1 MDNKKDIILVTGAT
15 GKQGGAVAGHLLA
28 KGYTV
33 RAMTRK
39 PGDGKAR
46 HLALLGADVIYGD
59 FDDPNSLEKALD
71 GVWGVF
77 AVQNTWEAG
86 VEREEE
92 QGKRLAEIARKKG
105 VYHYVYSSVGSANR
119 ATGIPHFENKY
130 RIEERVK
137 SLKFPSHTILRPVF
151 FMENF
156 TSPSSKAELLKG
168 KLSFGIRPSTKLQMI
183 AVDDIGAYGLLAFE
197 QHERMKGIELD
208 IAGDELTLPEAARV
222 LGTATGGK
230 IEFVEVAKDI
240 VRETSLDYAIM
251 LEWFDR
257 VGYNVDIPGIEK
269 HYGIRPIKFKEW
281 AEKTYPVLKAA

>member
-1 MDNKKDIILVTGAT
+1 MDKKKDIILVTGAT
-15 GKQGGAVAGHLLA
+15 GKQGGAVARRLLA
-28 KGYTV
+28 KGYRV

-39 PGDGKAR
+39 PEDDKAR
-46 HLALLGADVIYGD
+46 LLASLGAEVIYGD
-59 FDDPNSLEKALD
+59 FDDQGSLEKALD
-71 GVWGVF
+71 GIWGAF

-92 QGKRLAEIARKKG
+92 QGKRFAGIARKKG

-119 ATGIPHFENKY
+119 ATGIPHFDNKY
-130 RIEERVK
+130 RIEETVR
-137 SLKFPSHTILRPVF
+137 SLTFPSHTILRPVF

-156 TSPSSKAELLKG
+156 TSPSFKPDLLKG
-168 KLSFGIRPSTKLQMI
+168 KLLLGIKPWTKLQMI

-208 IAGDELTLPEAARV
+208 IAGDELTMPETARI

-230 IEFVEVAKDI
+230 IEFVEVPMDL
-240 VRETSLDYAIM
+240 VRKTSLDYAIM

-257 VGYNVDIPGIEK
+257 VGYNVDMPGIEK
-269 HYGIRPIKFKEW
+269 QYGIRPTRFTEW